1 MAAATTLIVNPQSRG
16 GWPRKRWPLLEPLLR
31 KALGPLDLH
40 FTKKSGDGKP
50 LAKAAVEAGAKLVIA
65 MGGDGTLSEVASG
78 LLDHQEST
86 HASEPSCSL
95 GYLPCGTGGDFRR
108 TLATPDGIEQAAL
121 AIAAA
126 KGRLIDAGRVDYIGH
141 DGRPTRGYF
150 VNVASA
156 GIGGLVDTYVN
167 RSSKL
172 LGGAAAYFMAS
183 LRATATYRNHAVRV
197 RLDDRPAREHKIYL
211 LAVAN
216 GQYFGGGMKAAPM
229 AIVDD
234 GLLEVLI
241 LGDLSFTE
249 AAKLSRHIYDGSHL
263 ALPKVSC
270 TRARIISVEPVDA
283 KDQVLLD
290 IDGEAPGRLPA
301 TFCVLP
307 GAIHFRG

>member
-1 MAAATTLIVNPQSRG
+1 MAATTLIVNPQSRG
-16 GWPRKRWPLLEPLLR
+16 GWPRKKWPRLEPMLR
-31 KALGPLDLH
+31 SALGPLTVH
-40 FTKKSGDGKP
+40 FTEKSGDGKP
-50 LAKAAVEAGAKLVIA
+50 LALRAVESGATLVIA

-108 TLATPDGIEQAAL
+108 TLGTPDDIEAAAK
-121 AIAAA
+121 AIAAST
-126 KGRLIDAGRVDYIGH
+126 GRYIDAGRVEYTGH
-141 DGRPTRGYF
+141 DGRPVRGYF
-150 VNVASA
+150 VNVASC

-167 RSSKL
+167 RSSKP
-172 LGGAAAYFMAS
+172 LGGRAAYFMAS
-183 LRATATYRNHAVRV
+183 LRATVNYHNAAVRV

-229 AIVDD
+229 AIIDD

-249 AAKLSRHIYDGSHL
+249 ALNLSRHIYDGSHL

-270 TRARIISVEPVDA
+270 TRARTITVEQVDPSTA
-283 KDQVLLD
+283 VLLD

-301 TFCVLP
+301 TWSVMPRAL
-307 GAIHFRG
+307 HFRG